1 MNVNFISFQRIWLL
15 VILVTFD
22 RAYENNRHL
31 FLKET
36 GLGTKLLRVGQ
47 PQTLQGK
54 RAIPVT
60 FHIGQENECQFH
72 FKEFGCL

>member
-1 MNVNFISFQRIWLL
+1 MSISFQRIWLL
-15 VILVTFD
+15 AILVAFD
-22 RAYENNRHL
+22 RVYQNELHL

-36 GLGTKLLRVGQ
+36 GLGTQLLRLGQ
-47 PQTLQGK
+47 PQTLRAK

-60 FHIGQENECQFH
+60 LHIGQENECQFH